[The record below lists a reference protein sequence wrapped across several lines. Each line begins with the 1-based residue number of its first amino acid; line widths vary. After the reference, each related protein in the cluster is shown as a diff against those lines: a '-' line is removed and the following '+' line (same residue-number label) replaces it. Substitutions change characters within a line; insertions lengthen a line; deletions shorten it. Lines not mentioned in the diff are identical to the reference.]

1 MKYTHTYTH
10 KHTYTPMNK
19 LIDEH
24 APNSLLHSMLV
35 FSLLVFGYSSFTA
48 YAQANPVANTASVS
62 VNDVSVL
69 EGLKAQYPDFG
80 IKSVKRTKMENVYE
94 VRIRDQIAYVFVQPQ
109 HTSNPYRY
117 FFLGGHLVDL
127 ERRINLTTQAREEA
141 QRIDVKTLP
150 LENAITE
157 KRGKGE
163 NVLYVFSDVDCGH
176 CRRLHETLSQLTNV
190 TIHTFM
196 VPMAARYDTKRLEK
210 SALVWCDKNRV
221 KAYDWVMRG
230 EVQKPAIAGC
240 ETPLLKNLTLAD
252 TLYVKGTPT
261 VFFADGSRIV
271 GNQLKREGFEE
282 RFAAIQK
289 QKKGQ

>member
-1 MKYTHTYTH
+1 MKYTHLYTH
-10 KHTYTPMNK
+10 KHTHTDTHKTMSNALFMLTVFILGFSSFSANAQTAPVAK
-19 LIDEH
+19 H
-24 APNSLLHSMLV
+24 AP
-35 FSLLVFGYSSFTA
+35 
-48 YAQANPVANTASVS
+48 VS
-62 VNDVSVL
+62 VNAASVL
-69 EGLKAQYPDFG
+69 EGLKAKYPDFG
-80 IKSVKRTKMENVYE
+80 VKNVRGTGMENVYE
-94 VRIRDQIAYVFVQPQ
+94 VTIRDEIGYVFVEPK
-109 HTSNPYRY
+109 HTSNPYRH

-141 QRIDVKTLP
+141 QRIDVKTLV

-210 SALVWCDKNRV
+210 SALVWCDKNRA
-221 KAYDWVMRG
+221 KAYDSVMRG
-230 EVQKPAIAGC
+230 EVQKPGIAGC